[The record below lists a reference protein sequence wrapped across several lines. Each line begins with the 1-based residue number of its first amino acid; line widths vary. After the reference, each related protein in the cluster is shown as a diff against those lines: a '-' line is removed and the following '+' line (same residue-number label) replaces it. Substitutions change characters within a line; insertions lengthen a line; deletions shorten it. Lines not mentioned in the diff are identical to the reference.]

1 LSPYP
6 GAWTTLAGK
15 TYKIFA
21 ASVVDKNNGSPA
33 PGEFTSDNK
42 NYLYIKTTDGWISI
56 DELQPEGKKRMSI
69 QDFFRGNKL

>member
-1 LSPYP
+1 
-6 GAWTTLAGK
+6 
-15 TYKIFA
+15 
-21 ASVVDKNNGSPA
+21 VDKNNGDPA

-42 NYLYIKTTDGWISI
+42 NYLYIKTADGWISI